1 MGAQHGVVGGGGAR
15 EEPLCGCARAA
26 RGGRRSP
33 RLRAAARS
41 SSQEERSGARLR
53 PLPSAAQRPG
63 GGLGAPARCGLRPP
77 RAPEGGGLLRMRP
90 APPAP
95 RQQQQQEEVEEEEA
109 VAAIL
114 AEGSVRQCERRCRPL

>member
-1 MGAQHGVVGGGGAR
+1 M
-15 EEPLCGCARAA
+15 
-26 RGGRRSP
+26 
-33 RLRAAARS
+33 
-41 SSQEERSGARLR
+41 
-53 PLPSAAQRPG
+53 
-63 GGLGAPARCGLRPP
+63 
-77 RAPEGGGLLRMRP
+77 LRMRP